1 MKLSYTFL
9 LLAIPVLLSAQS
21 IQLRGKVINDDQK
34 PVSNLQI
41 RFTSYGEAV
50 TTGSGEF
57 LITIPQN
64 VNIVDVVI
72 KDVSWQILY
81 PVDAKIIVPADHN
94 IPVTIIVSE
103 VNNSGVKSMDESII
117 RYAELESL
125 LKNVGA
131 THTELKS
138 FLEKFIE
145 LEAKKLEISETK
157 LRQEFERKEK
167 RDTIFTEISPILNE
181 YILRINNLK
190 TNFEMYYEQAFV
202 SNQAVE
208 HLNNTIRAYNPV
220 FDTIYYNQNKWQN
233 DINSAWDAVLSEN
246 FATSVNY
253 MIDEIHTPYILKLN
267 ENTKSINDVR
277 LKVEKDGKSP
287 EELKSEVRTKVSD
300 IMNSLEIKIPI
311 LENRFNNLLTRL
323 QHSGIN

>member
-21 IQLRGKVINDDQK
+21 IQLRGKVINVDQK

-131 THTELKS
+131 TNTELKS

-267 ENTKSINDVR
+267 EYTKLINDVR

>member
-131 THTELKS
+131 TNTELKS

-190 TNFEMYYEQAFV
+190 TIYEMYYEQAFV

-267 ENTKSINDVR
+267 EYTKSINDVR

>member
-9 LLAIPVLLSAQS
+9 LLAIPVLLSAQP

-64 VNIVDVVI
+64 VSIVDVVI

-131 THTELKS
+131 TNTELKS

>member
-57 LITIPQN
+57 LITIRQN

-81 PVDAKIIVPADHN
+81 PVDAKIIVPADLN

-131 THTELKS
+131 TNTELKS

-190 TNFEMYYEQAFV
+190 TIYEMYYEQAFV

-208 HLNNTIRAYNPV
+208 HLNNTIRVYNPV
-220 FDTIYYNQNKWQN
+220 YDTIYYNQNKWQN
-233 DINSAWDAVLSEN
+233 DINSAWDAVLSEK

-253 MIDEIHTPYILKLN
+253 MIDEIHKPYILKLN
-267 ENTKSINDVR
+267 EYTKLINDVR

>member
-131 THTELKS
+131 TNTELKS

-190 TNFEMYYEQAFV
+190 TIYEMYYEQAFV

-208 HLNNTIRAYNPV
+208 HLNNTIRVYNPV
-220 FDTIYYNQNKWQN
+220 YDTIYYNQNKWQN
-233 DINSAWDAVLSEN
+233 DINSAWDAVLSEK

-253 MIDEIHTPYILKLN
+253 MIDEIHKPYILKLN
-267 ENTKSINDVR
+267 EYTKLINDVR

>member
-81 PVDAKIIVPADHN
+81 PVDAKIIVPADLN

-131 THTELKS
+131 TNTELKS

-190 TNFEMYYEQAFV
+190 TIYEMYYEQAFV

-233 DINSAWDAVLSEN
+233 DINSAWDAVLSEK

-253 MIDEIHTPYILKLN
+253 MIDEIHKPYILKLN
-267 ENTKSINDVR
+267 EYTKLINDVR

>member
-131 THTELKS
+131 TNTELKS

-208 HLNNTIRAYNPV
+208 HLNNTIRVYNPV
-220 FDTIYYNQNKWQN
+220 FETIDYNQNKWQN

-253 MIDEIHTPYILKLN
+253 MIDEIHKPYILKLN
-267 ENTKSINDVR
+267 EYTKLINDVR

>member
-9 LLAIPVLLSAQS
+9 LLAIPVLLSAQP
-21 IQLRGKVINDDQK
+21 IQLRGKVINVDQK

-131 THTELKS
+131 TNTELKS

-190 TNFEMYYEQAFV
+190 TIYEMYYEQAFV

-267 ENTKSINDVR
+267 EYTKLINDVR

>member
-21 IQLRGKVINDDQK
+21 IQLRGKVINVDQK

-64 VNIVDVVI
+64 VKIVDVVI

-131 THTELKS
+131 TNTELKS

-208 HLNNTIRAYNPV
+208 HLNNTIRVYNPV
-220 FDTIYYNQNKWQN
+220 FETIDYNQNKWQN

-267 ENTKSINDVR
+267 EYTKLINDVR

>member
-64 VNIVDVVI
+64 VIIVDVVI

-131 THTELKS
+131 TNTELKS

-190 TNFEMYYEQAFV
+190 TIYEMYYEQAFV

>member
-64 VNIVDVVI
+64 VNILDVVI

-131 THTELKS
+131 TNTELKS

-190 TNFEMYYEQAFV
+190 TNYEMYYEQAFV

-246 FATSVNY
+246 FATLVNY

-277 LKVEKDGKSP
+277 LEVEKDGKSP

>member
-64 VNIVDVVI
+64 VNIIDVVI

-131 THTELKS
+131 TNTELKS

-190 TNFEMYYEQAFV
+190 TIYEMYYEQAFV

-208 HLNNTIRAYNPV
+208 HLNYTIRAYNPV

-233 DINSAWDAVLSEN
+233 DINSAWDAVLSEK

-267 ENTKSINDVR
+267 EYTKSINDVR

>member
-9 LLAIPVLLSAQS
+9 LLAIPVLLSAQP
-21 IQLRGKVINDDQK
+21 IQLRGKVINVDQK

-64 VNIVDVVI
+64 VKIVDVVI

-131 THTELKS
+131 TNTELKS

-190 TNFEMYYEQAFV
+190 TIYEMYYEQAFV

-233 DINSAWDAVLSEN
+233 DINSAWDAVLSEK

-267 ENTKSINDVR
+267 EYTKLINDVR

>member
-64 VNIVDVVI
+64 VKIVDVVI

-131 THTELKS
+131 TNTELKS

-208 HLNNTIRAYNPV
+208 HLNNTIRVYNPV
-220 FDTIYYNQNKWQN
+220 FETIDYNQNKWQN

-267 ENTKSINDVR
+267 EYTKLINDVR

>member
-9 LLAIPVLLSAQS
+9 LLAIPVLLSAQP
-21 IQLRGKVINDDQK
+21 IQLRGKVINVDQK

-57 LITIPQN
+57 LITIRQN

-81 PVDAKIIVPADHN
+81 PVDAKIIVPADLN

-131 THTELKS
+131 TNTELKS

-190 TNFEMYYEQAFV
+190 TIYEMYYEQAFV

-233 DINSAWDAVLSEN
+233 DINSAWDAVLSEK

-253 MIDEIHTPYILKLN
+253 MIDEIHKPYILKLN
-267 ENTKSINDVR
+267 EYTKLINDVR

>member
-64 VNIVDVVI
+64 VNILDVVI

-131 THTELKS
+131 TNTELKS

-190 TNFEMYYEQAFV
+190 TNYEMYYEQAFV

-208 HLNNTIRAYNPV
+208 HLNYTIRAYNPV

-267 ENTKSINDVR
+267 EYTKSINDVR

>member
-21 IQLRGKVINDDQK
+21 IQLRGKVINVDQK

-57 LITIPQN
+57 LITIRQN

-131 THTELKS
+131 TNTELKS

-190 TNFEMYYEQAFV
+190 TIYEMYYEQAFV

-233 DINSAWDAVLSEN
+233 DINSAWDAVLSEK

-253 MIDEIHTPYILKLN
+253 MIDEIHKPYILKLN
-267 ENTKSINDVR
+267 EYTKLINDVR

>member
-64 VNIVDVVI
+64 VSIVDVVI

-131 THTELKS
+131 TNTELKS

-190 TNFEMYYEQAFV
+190 TNYEMYYEQAFV

-208 HLNNTIRAYNPV
+208 HLNYTIRAYNPV

-267 ENTKSINDVR
+267 EYTKSINDVR